1 MNQAQNRININQ
13 LNQANQPVQQ
23 NANQQQPG

>member
-1 MNQAQNRININQ
+1 MNQAQNRNAINQ

-23 NANQQQPG
+23 NPNQQSG